1 MSSFSF
7 LFDDISFLYKKGR
20 NKRLVMYQISSAF
33 LPLALP
39 SSPIIS
45 PISPK
50 QKKKKLG
57 ELYDAVLLR
66 RDLVIRVCPFIHPH
80 PEEAQKR
87 ERELHTYRDDELIL
101 SIDIIRFRLYID
113 PVCSCL

>member
-1 MSSFSF
+1 
-7 LFDDISFLYKKGR
+7 
-20 NKRLVMYQISSAF
+20 VMYQISSAF

-50 QKKKKLG
+50 QKKKLG